1 MLTELGLPSEI
12 RAPIA
17 ELGMANLIAIGSA
30 AVAVISAFAAQ
41 GMGRRQLQFA
51 WERELLEWAHSAV
64 GAAARA
70 ATYASELKLLE
81 PPTAAR
87 ERYEVLVALSV
98 AIDQGRLFHENIGA
112 SSRSRGRR
120 PEHLDALVSI
130 FRLIRVE
137 DKPDPVV
144 IRDHQVAFVGGVQAL
159 LSTRE
164 RRRWVRAREAV
175 AGSGGWKPP
184 ADVVHRYETR

>member
-1 MLTELGLPSEI
+1 MLAELGLPSEI
-12 RAPIA
+12 ALPAI
-17 ELGMANLIAIGSA
+17 ELGTTNLIALGGA

-41 GMGRRQLQFA
+41 GMGRRQMQFA

-70 ATYASELKLLE
+70 ATFASEMKLLG
-81 PPTAAR
+81 PPAAAT
-87 ERYEVLVALSV
+87 ERYEVLCALSA
-98 AIDQGRLFHENIGA
+98 AIDQGRLFHENLGA
-112 SSRSRGRR
+112 SPRSRGRR

-144 IRDHQVAFVGGVQAL
+144 IRDHQVAFVGGVQTL
-159 LSTRE
+159 LSTSE
-164 RRRWVRAREAV
+164 RRRWVRAREAR
-175 AGSGGWKPP
+175 AGSDGWRPP

>member
-12 RAPIA
+12 RMPIA
-17 ELGMANLIAIGSA
+17 EIGAANLIALGGA

-51 WERELLEWAHSAV
+51 WERELLEWAHAAIA
-64 GAAARA
+64 AAARA
-70 ATYASELKLLE
+70 ATYASEFKLLE
-81 PPTAAR
+81 PQAAAA
-87 ERYEVLVALSV
+87 ERYEVLCALSV
-98 AIDQGRLFHENIGA
+98 AIDQGRLFHENIGV
-112 SSRSRGRR
+112 STRSRGRR
-120 PEHLDALVSI
+120 PEHLDSLVSI
-130 FRLIRVE
+130 FRMLRVE
-137 DKPDPVV
+137 EKPDPVV

-164 RRRWVRAREAV
+164 RRRWVRAREARP
-175 AGSGGWKPP
+175 GSGGWKPP